1 MLFFAGKS
9 VSLVRAEREIME
21 TLFQDLRYGMRTAL
35 KSPAFTAVAVITLAL
50 GIGAN
55 TAVFSIVNGV
65 LLNPLPFPQADQLVA
80 LGENKANFENGSIS
94 YPNFRDW
101 QKDNRSIS
109 SMAVSRVFSFN
120 LIGAGEPE
128 QVDGDLVS
136 SDFFSILGVKPVA
149 GRLFVAGEDEVGAAP
164 VALIGEDLWRRK
176 FSSSPD
182 IVGRSITLGPK
193 GYTVV
198 GVIPARFHLSLPSFR
213 DGEIFVPAG
222 QWNNPLLLNRG
233 AGLGFH
239 GIARLKPGV
248 TVEQARADMDV
259 VSQNLAAAFPD
270 TDKGIGANLKPL
282 KQQMVGYVRPL
293 LLVLLAAVG
302 FVLLIA
308 CLNVANL
315 MLARS
320 TVRAREFAIRAALG
334 ATQARVV
341 RQLLAESVLL
351 GLTGGATGLLFASLG
366 TRAALATLPSTLP
379 RADQIGLDTHVLI
392 FTAGTAILAGILFGL
407 TPALKMSRGATS
419 ETLKEGG
426 RSSTGTRHRAQRVF
440 VVAEMAMALV
450 LLAGAGLM
458 VRSLVRLWQVD
469 PGFDPRHV
477 MSFGLT
483 PPPSVLTASADGI
496 RAHFRELNRRLGAIP
511 GVEAVAQTS
520 GAMPLDSDDE
530 QLFWLEG
537 QAKPAHDNDMNWAIA
552 YIVDPDYLKIMKTPL
567 LAGSFFS
574 AQNDEHSPKVVVVDD
589 VFTRKFFPG
598 QDAVG
603 KRIHLKSGDQL
614 AEIIG
619 VVAHVKQWGLDS
631 DDTQQLRAELYI
643 PEVQMPDDYIKS
655 VSSTVLVVRVAGDP
669 AASFAS
675 VRHMAQEMSDQQVIY
690 GEQTMEQVVSRS
702 IASHRFLMILLA
714 AFAALAVILA
724 SVGIYGVVSYVVGQR
739 THEIGVRMALGAR
752 RTDVHRMILG
762 EGARLILTGI
772 VIGVFGAIALI
783 RVMSS
788 QLFMVSASDP
798 LTFVVVSLLLMFV
811 ALMSCYVP
819 ARRAANVDPI
829 VALRYE

>member
-1 MLFFAGKS
+1 
-9 VSLVRAEREIME
+9 ME
-21 TLFQDLRYGMRTAL
+21 TLFQDLRYGVRMAL

-65 LLNPLPFPQADQLVA
+65 LLNPLPFPRADLLVA

-101 QKDNRSIS
+101 QKDNRSFS
-109 SMAVSRVFSFN
+109 SMAVSRIFSFN

-136 SDFFSILGVKPVA
+136 SDFFSMLGVKPVK
-149 GRLFVAGEDEVGAAP
+149 GRLFMAGEDEVGASP
-164 VALIGEDLWRRK
+164 VAMIGEGLWRRK
-176 FSSSPD
+176 FSSSPE
-182 IVGRSITLGPK
+182 ILGKSITLGPK

-198 GVIPARFHLSLPSFR
+198 GIIPASFHLSLPSFR

-248 TVEQARADMDV
+248 TVQQARADMNA
-259 VSQNLAAAFPD
+259 VSRNLAAAFPD
-270 TDKGIGANLKPL
+270 TDKGISANLNPL
-282 KQQMVGYVRPL
+282 KQQIVGYVRPL

-320 TVRAREFAIRAALG
+320 TVRTREFAIRAALG

-351 GLTGGATGLLFASLG
+351 GLIGGAIGLLLASWG

-379 RADQIGLDTHVLI
+379 RAEQIGLDTHVLI

-407 TPALKMSRGATS
+407 TPALKMSRTAEN

-426 RSSTGTRHRAQRVF
+426 RSSSGTRHRAQGVF
-440 VVAEMAMALV
+440 IVTEMAMALV

-469 PGFDPRHV
+469 PGFDPHHV

-511 GVEAVAQTS
+511 GVAAVAQTS
-520 GAMPLDSDDE
+520 GAAPLDYDDE
-530 QLFWLEG
+530 QLFWLDG
-537 QAKPAHDNDMNWAIA
+537 QEKPAHDNDMNWAIA

-567 LAGSFFS
+567 LAGRFFS
-574 AQNDEHSPKVVVVDD
+574 AQNDEHSPRVVVVDE
-589 VFTRKFFPG
+589 VFAKKFFPG

-603 KRIHLKSGDQL
+603 KRIHLKTGDQL

-619 VVAHVKQWGLDS
+619 VVAHVKQWGLDK

-643 PEVQMPDDYIKS
+643 PLMQMPDEYIES
-655 VSSTVLVVRVAGDP
+655 TSSTAYVVRVAGEA
-669 AASFAS
+669 AASFTS
-675 VRHMAQEMSDQQVIY
+675 VRHVAQEMSDQQVIY
-690 GEQTMEQVVSRS
+690 GEETMEQVVSRS

-714 AFAALAVILA
+714 AFATLAVILA

-739 THEIGVRMALGAR
+739 THEIGVRMALGAQ
-752 RTDVHRMILG
+752 RTDVLRLILG
-762 EGARLILTGI
+762 GGARLVLTGI
-772 VIGVFGAIALI
+772 AIGILGAIALT
-783 RVMSS
+783 RVMAT

-798 LTFVVVSLLLMFV
+798 PTFVAVSLLLVFV
-811 ALMSCYVP
+811 ALMACYLP
-819 ARRAANVDPI
+819 ARRAANVDPT

>member
-1 MLFFAGKS
+1 
-9 VSLVRAEREIME
+9 ME
-21 TLFQDLRYGMRTAL
+21 TLFQDLRYGVRMAL
-35 KSPAFTAVAVITLAL
+35 KSPGFTAVAVITLAL
-50 GIGAN
+50 GIGVN
-55 TAVFSIVNGV
+55 TAVFSVVNGV

-80 LGENKANFENGSIS
+80 LGENKVNFENGSIS
-94 YPNFRDW
+94 YPNFYDW
-101 QKDNRSIS
+101 QKDNRSFS
-109 SMAVSRVFSFN
+109 SMAVSRIFSFN
-120 LIGAGEPE
+120 LIGAGEAE

-136 SDFFSILGVKPVA
+136 SDFFSILGVKPMK
-149 GRLFVAGEDEVGAAP
+149 GRLFMAGEDKVGAAP
-164 VALIGEDLWRRK
+164 VVLIGEDLWRRK

-182 IVGRSITLGPK
+182 IVGKNIALGPK

-198 GVIPARFHLSLPSFR
+198 GIIPASFHLRLPSFR

-222 QWNNPLLLNRG
+222 QWNNPILMNRG

-248 TVEQARADMDV
+248 TVQQARADMDA
-259 VSQNLAAAFPD
+259 VSRNLADAFPD
-270 TDKGIGANLKPL
+270 TDKGISANLTPL
-282 KQQMVGYVRPL
+282 KQQMVGDVRPL

-334 ATQARVV
+334 ASQARVV

-351 GLTGGATGLLFASLG
+351 GVTGGAIGLLLANWG

-379 RADQIGLDTHVLI
+379 RAEQIGLDAHVLI
-392 FTAGTAILAGILFGL
+392 FTAATAVMAGILFGL
-407 TPALKMSRGATS
+407 TPALKMSRRANN

-426 RSSTGTRHRAQRVF
+426 RSGSGTRHRAQGVF
-440 VVAEMAMALV
+440 VVTEMAMALV

-469 PGFDPRHV
+469 PGFDPHHV

-483 PPPSVLTASADGI
+483 PPPSVLTASADGV
-496 RAHFRELNRRLGAIP
+496 RAHFRELNRRIAAIP

-520 GAMPLDSDDE
+520 GAAPLDYDDE
-530 QLFWLEG
+530 QLFWIEG
-537 QAKPAHDNDMNWAIA
+537 QAKPANDNEMNWTID
-552 YIVDPDYLKIMKTPL
+552 YIVDADYLKIMKTPL
-567 LAGSFFS
+567 LQGRFFS
-574 AQNDEHSPKVVVVDD
+574 AQDDERSPMVVVVDE
-589 VFTRKFFPG
+589 VFAKKFFPG

-603 KRIHLKSGDQL
+603 KRIHLKTGDQL
-614 AEIIG
+614 AEIVG

-631 DDTQQLRAELYI
+631 DNTQQLRAELYI

-655 VSSTVLVVRVAGDP
+655 VTSTAYMVRVAGNP

-675 VRHMAQEMSDQQVIY
+675 IRHVAQEMSDQQVIY
-690 GEQTMEQVVSRS
+690 GEETLEQVVSRS

-739 THEIGVRMALGAR
+739 THEIGVRMALGAQ
-752 RTDVHRMILG
+752 RTDVLRLILG
-762 EGARLILTGI
+762 GGARLVVTGI
-772 VIGVFGAIALI
+772 AIGVLGAIALT
-783 RVMSS
+783 RVMAA

-798 LTFVVVSLLLMFV
+798 LTFVAVSLLLVFI
-811 ALMSCYVP
+811 ALMACYVP
-819 ARRAANVDPI
+819 ARRAANVEPT

>member
-1 MLFFAGKS
+1 M
-9 VSLVRAEREIME
+9 ME
-21 TLFQDLRYGMRTAL
+21 TLFQDLRYGVRTAL
-35 KSPAFTAVAVITLAL
+35 KSPAFTAVAVVTLAL

-80 LGENKANFENGSIS
+80 LGENKVNFENGSIS

-101 QKDNRSIS
+101 QKDNRSFS
-109 SMAVSRVFSFN
+109 SMAVSRIFSFS
-120 LIGAGEPE
+120 LIGAGDPE

-136 SDFFSILGVKPVA
+136 SDFFSILGVKPVM
-149 GRLFVAGEDEVGAAP
+149 GRLFMTDEDEVGAAP

-182 IVGRSITLGPK
+182 ILGKSIRLGPK

-198 GVIPARFHLSLPSFR
+198 GIIPASFHLRLPSFR
-213 DGEIFVPAG
+213 DGQIFVPAG
-222 QWNNPLLLNRG
+222 QWTNPLLLNRG

-239 GIARLKPGV
+239 GIARLRPGV
-248 TVEQARADMDV
+248 TIEQARADMDAL
-259 VSQNLAAAFPD
+259 SRNLAAAFPD
-270 TDKGIGANLKPL
+270 TDKGISANLKAV

-320 TVRAREFAIRAALG
+320 TFRAREFAIRVAMG
-334 ATQARVV
+334 ATQSRVV

-351 GLTGGATGLLFASLG
+351 GLIGGAIGLFLANWS
-366 TRAALATLPSTLP
+366 TRAALATLPSSLP
-379 RADQIGLDTHVLI
+379 RAEQIGLDVHVLV
-392 FTAGTAILAGILFGL
+392 FTAGIATLAGILFGL
-407 TPALKMSRGATS
+407 APALKMSRGTNN

-426 RSSTGTRHRAQRVF
+426 RGNTGRRHRAQGVF

-450 LLAGAGLM
+450 LLTGAGLM
-458 VRSLVRLWQVD
+458 VRSLVGLWRVD
-469 PGFDPRHV
+469 PGFDPHHV

-483 PPPSVLTASADGI
+483 PPPSVLTENADGI
-496 RAHFRELNRRLGAIP
+496 RAYFRELNRRLSAVP

-520 GAMPLDSDDE
+520 GAAPLDYDDE

-537 QAKPAHDNDMNWAIA
+537 QAKPANDNDMNWAID
-552 YIVDPDYLKIMKTPL
+552 YIVDSDYLKIMKTPL
-567 LAGSFFS
+567 LAGRFFT
-574 AQNDEHSPKVVVVDD
+574 AQNDEHSPRVVAVDQ
-589 VFTRKFFPG
+589 VFARKFFPG
-598 QDAVG
+598 QDAIG
-603 KRIHLKSGDQL
+603 KRIHLKTGDQL

-619 VVAHVKQWGLDS
+619 LVAHVKQWGLDT
-631 DDTQQLRAELYI
+631 DDTEQLRAQLYM

-655 VSSTVLVVRVAGDP
+655 VSSTAFVVRVAGDP

-675 VRHMAQEMSDQQVIY
+675 VRHVAQEMSDQQVIY
-690 GEQTMEQVVSRS
+690 GEQTMEQVVTRS

-714 AFAALAVILA
+714 VFAALAVVLA
-724 SVGIYGVVSYVVGQR
+724 SVGIYGVVSYLVGQR
-739 THEIGVRMALGAR
+739 THEIGVRMALGAQ
-752 RTDVHRMILG
+752 RTDVFRLILSG
-762 EGARLILTGI
+762 GARLVLTGI
-772 VIGVFGAIALI
+772 VIGILGAIALT
-783 RVMSS
+783 RVMAS

-798 LTFVVVSLLLMFV
+798 LTFVAVSLLLMFV
-811 ALMSCYVP
+811 ALMACYIP
-819 ARRAANVDPI
+819 ARRAASVDPT

>member
-1 MLFFAGKS
+1 
-9 VSLVRAEREIME
+9 ME
-21 TLFQDLRYGMRTAL
+21 TLFQDLRYGVRMAL
-35 KSPAFTAVAVITLAL
+35 KSPGFTAVALITIAL

-65 LLNPLPFPQADQLVA
+65 LLNPLPFPQADQLIA

-94 YPNFRDW
+94 FANFRDW
-101 QKDNRSIS
+101 RKDNRSFS
-109 SMAVSRVFSFN
+109 SMALSRVFSFN

-136 SDFFSILGVKPVA
+136 SDFFSILGVKPVK
-149 GRLFVAGEDEVGAAP
+149 GRLFMAGEDEVGAAP

-182 IVGRSITLGPK
+182 IVGKSITLGPK
-193 GYTVV
+193 GYIVV
-198 GVIPARFHLSLPSFR
+198 GIIPASFHLSLPSFR
-213 DGEIFVPAG
+213 DGEIFVPVG
-222 QWNNPLLLNRG
+222 QWNNPILLNRG

-248 TVEQARADMDV
+248 TVEQARADMEV

-270 TDKGIGANLKPL
+270 TDKGISANLKPL

-351 GLTGGATGLLFASLG
+351 GLIGGAIGLLLASLG

-379 RADQIGLDTHVLI
+379 RAEQIGLDTHVLI

-407 TPALKMSRGATS
+407 TPALKMSRTAENES
-419 ETLKEGG
+419 LKEGG
-426 RSSTGTRHRAQRVF
+426 RSSSGTRHRAQGVF

-450 LLAGAGLM
+450 LLVGAGLM

-469 PGFDPRHV
+469 PGFDPHHV

-483 PPPSVLTASADGI
+483 PPPTVLTANAEGI
-496 RAHFRELNRRLGAIP
+496 RAHFRELSRRLGAIP
-511 GVEAVAQTS
+511 GVEGVAQTS

-530 QLFWLEG
+530 QLFWLDG
-537 QAKPAHDNDMNWAIA
+537 QAKPANDNDMNWAIA

-567 LAGSFFS
+567 LAGSFFN
-574 AQNDEHSPKVVVVDD
+574 AQNDEHSPRVVVVDE
-589 VFTRKFFPG
+589 VFAKKFFPG

-643 PEVQMPDDYIKS
+643 PEVQMPDDYTKS
-655 VSSTVLVVRVAGDP
+655 VSSTVFVVRVAGDP
-669 AASFAS
+669 AASFSS
-675 VRHMAQEMSDQQVIY
+675 VRHVAQEMSDQQVIY

-714 AFAALAVILA
+714 SFAVLAVILA

-739 THEIGVRMALGAR
+739 THEIGVRMALGAQ
-752 RTDVHRMILG
+752 RTDVLRLILG
-762 EGARLILTGI
+762 GGARLVLTGI
-772 VIGVFGAIALI
+772 VIGVFGAIALT
-783 RVMSS
+783 RVMAA

-798 LTFVVVSLLLMFV
+798 LTFVAVSLLLVFV
-811 ALMSCYVP
+811 ALMACYVP
-819 ARRAANVDPI
+819 ARRAANVDPT

>member
-1 MLFFAGKS
+1 
-9 VSLVRAEREIME
+9 ME
-21 TLFQDLRYGMRTAL
+21 TVFHDLRYGVRMAL
-35 KSPAFTAVAVITLAL
+35 KSPAFATVAVITLAL

-101 QKDNRSIS
+101 QKGSRSFS
-109 SMAVSRVFSFN
+109 AMAVSRVFSFN
-120 LIGAGEPE
+120 LIGAGETE

-136 SDFFSILGVKPVA
+136 SDFFSILGVKPVM
-149 GRLFVAGEDEVGAAP
+149 GRLFMAGEDEVGAAP

-176 FSSSPD
+176 FSSSPE
-182 IVGRSITLGPK
+182 ILGKSITLGPK

-198 GVIPARFHLSLPSFR
+198 GIIPARFHLSLPSFR
-213 DGEIFVPAG
+213 NGEIFVPAG

-239 GIARLKPGV
+239 GIARLQPGV
-248 TVEQARADMDV
+248 TVEQARADMEA
-259 VSQNLAAAFPD
+259 VSGDLAAAFPD
-270 TDKGIGANLKPL
+270 TDKGIRANLIPL
-282 KQQMVGYVRPL
+282 KQQIVGHVRPL

-341 RQLLAESVLL
+341 HQLLAESVLL
-351 GLTGGATGLLFASLG
+351 GLTGGAIGLLLASWG
-366 TRAALATLPSTLP
+366 TRAALAALPSTLP
-379 RADQIGLDTHVLI
+379 RAEQIGLDTHVLI
-392 FTAGTAILAGILFGL
+392 FTAGAAILAGILFGL
-407 TPALKMSRGATS
+407 APALKMSRGATNQ
-419 ETLKEGG
+419 TLKEGG
-426 RSSTGTRHRAQRVF
+426 RGGTGTRHRAQGVF
-440 VVAEMAMALV
+440 VIAEMAMALV

-469 PGFDPRHV
+469 PGFDPHHV

-483 PPPSVLTASADGI
+483 PPPLVLTASADGI
-496 RAHFRELNRRLGAIP
+496 RAYFRELNRRLDAVP

-520 GAMPLDSDDE
+520 GAAPLDYDEE

-552 YIVDPDYLKIMKTPL
+552 YIVDSDYLKIMKTPL
-567 LAGSFFS
+567 LEGRFFS
-574 AQNDEHSPKVVVVDD
+574 TQNDEHSPRVVVVDE
-589 VFTRKFFPG
+589 VFAKKFFPG
-598 QDAVG
+598 QDAIG
-603 KRIHLKSGDQL
+603 KRIHLKTGDQL

-619 VVAHVKQWGLDS
+619 VVSHVKQWGLDS

-643 PEVQMPDDYIKS
+643 PLVQMPDAYIKS
-655 VSSTVLVVRVAGDP
+655 TASTAFVVRVAGDS

-675 VRHMAQEMSDQQVIY
+675 VRRAAQEMSNQLVIY
-690 GEQTMEQVVSRS
+690 GEETMEQVVSRS
-702 IASHRFLMILLA
+702 IARHRFLMILLA

-724 SVGIYGVVSYVVGQR
+724 SVGISGVVSYVVGQR
-739 THEIGVRMALGAR
+739 THEIGVRMALGAQR
-752 RTDVHRMILG
+752 NDVLRLILG
-762 EGARLILTGI
+762 GGARLVLTGI
-772 VIGVFGAIALI
+772 AIGVLGAIALT
-783 RVMSS
+783 RVLAT

-798 LTFVVVSLLLMFV
+798 LTFAAVSLLLVFV
-811 ALMSCYVP
+811 ALMACYIP
-819 ARRAANVDPI
+819 ARRAANVDPT

>member
-1 MLFFAGKS
+1 
-9 VSLVRAEREIME
+9 ME
-21 TLFQDLRYGMRTAL
+21 TLFHDLRYGVRMAL
-35 KSPAFTAVAVITLAL
+35 KSPAFTAVAAITLAL

-101 QKDNRSIS
+101 QKDNRSFS
-109 SMAVSRVFSFN
+109 SIAVSRVFSFN

-136 SDFFSILGVKPVA
+136 SDFFSILGVKPIA
-149 GRLFVAGEDEVGAAP
+149 GRLFMAGEDEVGAAP
-164 VALIGEDLWRRK
+164 VALIGEGLWRRK

-182 IVGRSITLGPK
+182 ILGKGIALGPK

-198 GVIPARFHLSLPSFR
+198 GIIPASFHLSLPSFR

-239 GIARLKPGV
+239 GIARLKPRV
-248 TVEQARADMDV
+248 TVQQAQADMDA
-259 VSQNLAAAFPD
+259 VSRNLAAAFPD
-270 TDKGIGANLKPL
+270 TDKGISANLKPL

-351 GLTGGATGLLFASLG
+351 GLIGGAIGLLFAKLG
-366 TRAALATLPSTLP
+366 MRAALATLPSTLP
-379 RADQIGLDTHVLI
+379 RAEQIGLDTHVLV

-407 TPALKMSRGATS
+407 TPALKMSRTAEN

-426 RSSTGTRHRAQRVF
+426 RSSSGTRHRAQGVF

-450 LLAGAGLM
+450 LLVGAGLM

-469 PGFDPRHV
+469 PGFDPHQV

-483 PPPSVLTASADGI
+483 PPPSVLTANADGI

-520 GAMPLDSDDE
+520 GAAPLDYDDE
-530 QLFWLEG
+530 QLFWLDGE
-537 QAKPAHDNDMNWAIA
+537 ARPAHDNDMNWAIA

-567 LAGSFFS
+567 MAGRFFT
-574 AQNDEHSPKVVVVDD
+574 AQNDEHSPTVVVVDE
-589 VFTRKFFPG
+589 VFAKKFFPG

-603 KRIHLKSGDQL
+603 KRIRLKTGDHL

-619 VVAHVKQWGLDS
+619 IVRHVKQWGLDS

-643 PEVQMPDDYIKS
+643 PLEQMPDDYIKATA
-655 VSSTVLVVRVAGDP
+655 STVFVVRVAGDP

-675 VRHMAQEMSDQQVIY
+675 VRHVAQEMSDQQVIY
-690 GEQTMEQVVSRS
+690 GEETMEQVVSRS

-714 AFAALAVILA
+714 AFAALAVTLA

-739 THEIGVRMALGAR
+739 THEIGVRMALGAQR
-752 RTDVHRMILG
+752 IDVLRLILG
-762 EGARLILTGI
+762 GGARLVLTGI
-772 VIGVFGAIALI
+772 GIGVLGAIALT
-783 RVMSS
+783 RVMAT

-798 LTFVVVSLLLMFV
+798 LTFVAVSLLLVFV
-811 ALMSCYVP
+811 ALMACYVP
-819 ARRAANVDPI
+819 ARRAANVDPT

>member
-1 MLFFAGKS
+1 M
-9 VSLVRAEREIME
+9 ME
-21 TLFQDLRYGMRTAL
+21 TLLQDFRYGIRMAL
-35 KSPAFTAVAVITLAL
+35 KSRAFTAVALITLAL

-94 YPNFRDW
+94 YPNFHDW
-101 QKDNRSIS
+101 QKDNRSFS
-109 SMAVSRVFSFN
+109 SMAVSRVFSFS

-136 SDFFSILGVKPVA
+136 SDFFSILGVKPVM
-149 GRLFVAGEDEVGAAP
+149 GRLLMPGEDEVGAAP
-164 VALIGEDLWRRK
+164 VVLIGEDLWRRK

-182 IVGRSITLGPK
+182 IVGKSIRLGPK

-198 GVIPARFHLSLPSFR
+198 GIIPATFHLSLPSFR
-213 DGEIFVPAG
+213 DGQLFVPAG
-222 QWNNPLLLNRG
+222 QWNNPLLMNRG

-248 TVEQARADMDV
+248 TVEQARADMDAL
-259 VSQNLAAAFPD
+259 SRNLAAAFPD
-270 TDKGIGANLKPL
+270 TDNGITANLRPL

-334 ATQARVV
+334 ATKARVV

-351 GLTGGATGLLFASLG
+351 GLIGGAIGLLLASWG
-366 TRAALATLPSTLP
+366 TRAALSTLPSTLP
-379 RADQIGLDTHVLI
+379 RSDQIAIDTRVLI
-392 FTAGTAILAGILFGL
+392 FTAGSAILAGILFGL
-407 TPALKMSRGATS
+407 TPALKMSRGATN

-426 RSSTGTRHRAQRVF
+426 RSNTGRRHRAQGVF

-469 PGFDPRHV
+469 PGFDPHHV

-483 PPPSVLTASADGI
+483 PPPSVLTANADGI
-496 RAHFRELNRRLGAIP
+496 RAHFRELNRRLSAIP

-520 GAMPLDSDDE
+520 GAAPLDYDDE

-537 QAKPAHDNDMNWAIA
+537 QAKPANDNDMNWAID
-552 YIVDPDYLKIMKTPL
+552 YIVDSDYLKIMKTPL
-567 LAGSFFS
+567 LAGRFFS
-574 AQNDEHSPKVVVVDD
+574 AENDERSPRVVVVDE
-589 VFTRKFFPG
+589 VFAKKFFPG

-619 VVAHVKQWGLDS
+619 VVAHVKQWGLDT
-631 DDTQQLRAELYI
+631 DDTEQLRAQLYI
-643 PEVQMPDDYIKS
+643 PGVQMPDDYTGS
-655 VSSTVLVVRVAGDP
+655 VSSTAFVIRVAGDP

-675 VRHMAQEMSDQQVIY
+675 VRHVAQEMSDQQVIY
-690 GEQTMEQVVSRS
+690 GEETMEHVVSRS
-702 IASHRFLMILLA
+702 IASQRFLMILLA

-724 SVGIYGVVSYVVGQR
+724 SVGIYGVVSYLVGQR
-739 THEIGVRMALGAR
+739 THEIGVRMALGAQR
-752 RTDVHRMILG
+752 ADVLRLILG
-762 EGARLILTGI
+762 GGARLVLTGI
-772 VIGVFGAIALI
+772 VIGVLGAIALT
-783 RVMSS
+783 RVMAS
-788 QLFMVSASDP
+788 QLFKVSASDP
-798 LTFVVVSLLLMFV
+798 LTFVAVSLLLMFV
-811 ALMSCYVP
+811 ALMACYVP
-819 ARRAANVDPI
+819 ARRAANVEPT

>member
-1 MLFFAGKS
+1 
-9 VSLVRAEREIME
+9 ME
-21 TLFQDLRYGMRTAL
+21 TLLQDLRYGLRVAL
-35 KSPAFTAVAVITLAL
+35 KSPGFTAVALLTVAL
-50 GIGAN
+50 GVGAN

-65 LLNPLPFPQADQLVA
+65 LLNPLPFSHPDQLVA
-80 LGENKANFENGSIS
+80 LGENKINFENGSIS

-101 QKDNRSIS
+101 RKDNRSFS

-128 QVDGDLVS
+128 QIDGELVS
-136 SDFFSILGVKPVA
+136 SDFFSTLGVKPVR
-149 GRLFVAGEDEVGAAP
+149 GRLFLEGEDEVGATP
-164 VALIGEDLWRRK
+164 VVLIGEDLWRRK

-182 IVGRSITLGPK
+182 IVGKSITLGPK

-198 GVIPARFHLSLPSFR
+198 GIIPASFHLRLPSFR
-213 DGEIFVPAG
+213 DSEIFVPAG
-222 QWNNPLLLNRG
+222 QWNNPLLMNRG

-248 TVEQARADMDV
+248 TVQQARADMDALTR
-259 VSQNLAAAFPD
+259 NLAAAFPD
-270 TDKGIGANLKPL
+270 ADKGISANLVPL
-282 KQQMVGYVRPL
+282 KQQMVGDVRPL

-341 RQLLAESVLL
+341 RQLLLESVLL
-351 GLTGGATGLLFASLG
+351 AVIGGAIGLIFATWG
-366 TRAALATLPSTLP
+366 TRAALAALPSTLP
-379 RADQIGLDTHVLI
+379 RAEQIGLDTRVLI
-392 FTAGTAILAGILFGL
+392 FTAVIALMAGILFGL
-407 TPALKMSRGATS
+407 TPALKMSRTATN
-419 ETLKEGG
+419 EALKEGG
-426 RSSTGTRHRAQRVF
+426 RNGSGTRHRAQGIF
-440 VVAEMAMALV
+440 VVTEMAMALV

-458 VRSLVRLWQVD
+458 VRSLIRLWQVD
-469 PGFDPRHV
+469 PGFDPHHV

-496 RAHFRELNRRLGAIP
+496 RAHFRELNRRMAAIP

-520 GAMPLDSDDE
+520 GAAPLDYDDE

-537 QAKPAHDNDMNWAIA
+537 QAKPANDNDMNWAID
-552 YIVDPDYLKIMKTPL
+552 YIVDADYLKIMKTPL
-567 LAGSFFS
+567 LAGRFFN
-574 AQNDEHSPKVVVVDD
+574 AQDDEHSPKVVVIDD
-589 VFTRKFFPG
+589 VFAKKFLPG
-598 QDAVG
+598 QGPVG
-603 KRIHLKSGDQL
+603 KRIHLKNGNAV
-614 AEIIG
+614 AEIVG
-619 VVAHVKQWGLDS
+619 VVSHVKQWGLDS
-631 DDTQQLRAELYI
+631 DDAQQLRAELYI
-643 PEVQMPDDYIKS
+643 PEVQMPDDYIKATA
-655 VSSTVLVVRVAGDP
+655 STAFVVRVAGDP
-669 AASFAS
+669 VASLAS
-675 VRHMAQEMSDQQVIY
+675 VRHVVHEMSDQQVIY

-714 AFAALAVILA
+714 AFAFMAVILA

-739 THEIGVRMALGAR
+739 THEIGVRMALGAQ
-752 RTDVHRMILG
+752 RTDVLRLILRS
-762 EGARLILTGI
+762 GARLVVTGI
-772 VIGVFGAIALI
+772 IIGVVGAIALT
-783 RVMSS
+783 RLMAS

-798 LTFVVVSLLLMFV
+798 LTFVAVSLLLVFV
-811 ALMSCYVP
+811 AWMACYVP
-819 ARRAANVDPI
+819 AQRAAKVDPT

>member
-1 MLFFAGKS
+1 M
-9 VSLVRAEREIME
+9 ME
-21 TLFQDLRYGMRTAL
+21 TLFQDLRYGLRMAL

-94 YPNFRDW
+94 YPNFYDW
-101 QKDNRSIS
+101 QKDNRAFS

-128 QVDGDLVS
+128 QIDGDLVS
-136 SDFFSILGVKPVA
+136 SDFFSILGVKPVR
-149 GRLFVAGEDEVGAAP
+149 GRLFLAGEDEVGAAP

-176 FSSSPD
+176 FNSSPD
-182 IVGRSITLGPK
+182 IVGKSITLGPK

-198 GVIPARFHLSLPSFR
+198 GIIPASFHLRLPSFR

-248 TVEQARADMDV
+248 TVQQARADMDAL
-259 VSQNLAAAFPD
+259 SRNLAAAFPD
-270 TDKGIGANLKPL
+270 TDKGISANLIPM
-282 KQQMVGYVRPL
+282 KQQMVGDVRPL

-320 TVRAREFAIRAALG
+320 TVRAREFAIRAAMG

-351 GLTGGATGLLFASLG
+351 GVIGGAIGLLLASWG

-379 RADQIGLDTHVLI
+379 RAEQIGLDTHVLT
-392 FTAGTAILAGILFGL
+392 FAAATAILASILFGL
-407 TPALKMSRGATS
+407 TPALKMSRRTTN

-426 RSSTGTRHRAQRVF
+426 RSSTGTRHRAQGVF

-458 VRSLVRLWQVD
+458 VRSLVKLWQVD
-469 PGFDPRHV
+469 PGFDSHHV
-477 MSFGLT
+477 ISFGLT
-483 PPPSVLTASADGI
+483 PPPSVLAANADGI
-496 RAHFRELNRRLGAIP
+496 RAHFRELNRRLDAIP

-520 GAMPLDSDDE
+520 GAAPLDYDDE

-537 QAKPAHDNDMNWAIA
+537 RAKPANDNDMNWAIS

-567 LAGSFFS
+567 LEGRFFS
-574 AQNDEHSPKVVVVDD
+574 AQDDEHFPTVVVVDE
-589 VFTRKFFPG
+589 VFAKKFFPG

-603 KRIHLKSGDQL
+603 KRIHLKTGDQL

-619 VVAHVKQWGLDS
+619 LVGHVKQWGLDS

-643 PEVQMPDDYIKS
+643 PEVQMPDDYIKA
-655 VSSTVLVVRVAGDP
+655 VSSTAFVVRVAGDP

-675 VRHMAQEMSDQQVIY
+675 VRHVAQEMSDQQVIY
-690 GEQTMEQVVSRS
+690 GEETMEQVVSRS

-739 THEIGVRMALGAR
+739 RHEIGVRMALGAQ
-752 RTDVHRMILG
+752 RTDVLRMILG
-762 EGARLILTGI
+762 GGARLILSGI
-772 VIGVFGAIALI
+772 VIGVVGAIALT
-783 RVMSS
+783 RVMAS

-798 LTFVVVSLLLMFV
+798 LTFVAVSLLLMLV
-811 ALMSCYVP
+811 ALMACYVP
-819 ARRAANVDPI
+819 ARRAADVDPT

>member
-1 MLFFAGKS
+1 M
-9 VSLVRAEREIME
+9 ME
-21 TLFQDLRYGMRTAL
+21 TLLQDFRYGIRMAL
-35 KSPAFTAVAVITLAL
+35 KSPAFTAVALITLAL

-101 QKDNRSIS
+101 HKDNHSFS
-109 SMAVSRVFSFN
+109 SMAVSRVFSFS

-136 SDFFSILGVKPVA
+136 SDFFSILGVKPIM
-149 GRLFVAGEDEVGAAP
+149 GRLLMAGEDEVGAAP
-164 VALIGEDLWRRK
+164 VVLIGEDLWRRK

-182 IVGRSITLGPK
+182 ILGKSIRLGPK

-198 GVIPARFHLSLPSFR
+198 GIIPATFHLSLPSFR
-213 DGEIFVPAG
+213 DGQLFVPAG
-222 QWNNPLLLNRG
+222 QWSNPLLMNRG

-248 TVEQARADMDV
+248 TIEQARADMDAL
-259 VSQNLAAAFPD
+259 SRNLAAAFPV
-270 TDKGIGANLKPL
+270 TDNGITANLRPL

-334 ATQARVV
+334 ATKTRVV

-351 GLTGGATGLLFASLG
+351 GLIGGAIGLLLASWG

-379 RADQIGLDTHVLI
+379 RADQIAIDTRVLI
-392 FTAGTAILAGILFGL
+392 FTAGSAILAGILFGL
-407 TPALKMSRGATS
+407 TPALKMSRGATN

-426 RSSTGTRHRAQRVF
+426 RSTTGRRHRAQGVF

-469 PGFDPRHV
+469 PGFDPHHV

-483 PPPSVLTASADGI
+483 PPPSVLTANADGI
-496 RAHFRELNRRLGAIP
+496 RAHFRELNRRLSAIP

-520 GAMPLDSDDE
+520 GAAPLDYDDE

-537 QAKPAHDNDMNWAIA
+537 QAKPANDNDMNWAID
-552 YIVDPDYLKIMKTPL
+552 YIVDADYLKIMKTPL
-567 LAGSFFS
+567 LAGRFFS
-574 AQNDEHSPKVVVVDD
+574 AENDERSPRVVVVDE
-589 VFTRKFFPG
+589 VFAKKFFPG

-619 VVAHVKQWGLDS
+619 VVAHVKQWGLDT
-631 DDTQQLRAELYI
+631 DDTEQLRAQLYI
-643 PEVQMPDDYIKS
+643 PEVQMPDDYTRS
-655 VSSTVLVVRVAGDP
+655 VSSTAFVIRVTGNP

-675 VRHMAQEMSDQQVIY
+675 VRHVAQEMSDQQVIY
-690 GEQTMEQVVSRS
+690 GEETMEHVVARS
-702 IASHRFLMILLA
+702 IASQRFLMILLA

-724 SVGIYGVVSYVVGQR
+724 SVGIYGVVSYLVGQR
-739 THEIGVRMALGAR
+739 THEIGVRMALGAQR
-752 RTDVHRMILG
+752 ADVLRLILG
-762 EGARLILTGI
+762 GGARLVLAGI
-772 VIGVFGAIALI
+772 VIGVLGAIALT
-783 RVMSS
+783 RVMAS

-798 LTFVVVSLLLMFV
+798 LTFVAVSLLLMFV
-811 ALMSCYVP
+811 ALMACYVP
-819 ARRAANVDPI
+819 ARRAANVEPT

>member
-1 MLFFAGKS
+1 
-9 VSLVRAEREIME
+9 ME
-21 TLFQDLRYGMRTAL
+21 TLFQDLRYGVRMAL
-35 KSPAFTAVAVITLAL
+35 KSPGFTAVAVITLAL
-50 GIGAN
+50 GIGVN
-55 TAVFSIVNGV
+55 TAVFSVVNGV

-80 LGENKANFENGSIS
+80 LGENKVNFENGSIS
-94 YPNFRDW
+94 YPNFYDW
-101 QKDNRSIS
+101 QKDNRSFS
-109 SMAVSRVFSFN
+109 SMAVSRIFSFN
-120 LIGAGEPE
+120 LIGAGEAE

-136 SDFFSILGVKPVA
+136 SDFFSILGVKPMK
-149 GRLFVAGEDEVGAAP
+149 GRLFMAGEDKVGAAP
-164 VALIGEDLWRRK
+164 VVLIGEDLWRRK

-182 IVGRSITLGPK
+182 IVGKNIALGPK

-198 GVIPARFHLSLPSFR
+198 GIIPASFHLRLPSFR

-222 QWNNPLLLNRG
+222 QWNNPILMNRG

-248 TVEQARADMDV
+248 TVQQARADMDA
-259 VSQNLAAAFPD
+259 VSRNLADAFPD
-270 TDKGIGANLKPL
+270 TDKGISANLTPL
-282 KQQMVGYVRPL
+282 KQQMVGDVRPL

-334 ATQARVV
+334 ATQVRVV

-351 GLTGGATGLLFASLG
+351 GVTGGAIGLLLANWG

-379 RADQIGLDTHVLI
+379 RAEQIGLDAHVLI
-392 FTAGTAILAGILFGL
+392 FTAATAVMAGILFGL
-407 TPALKMSRGATS
+407 TPALKMSRRANN

-426 RSSTGTRHRAQRVF
+426 RSGSGTRHRAQGIF
-440 VVAEMAMALV
+440 VVTEMAMALV

-469 PGFDPRHV
+469 PGFDPHHV

-483 PPPSVLTASADGI
+483 PPPSVLTASVDGV
-496 RAHFRELNRRLGAIP
+496 RAHFRELNRRIAAIP

-520 GAMPLDSDDE
+520 GAAPLDYDDE
-530 QLFWLEG
+530 QLFWIEG
-537 QAKPAHDNDMNWAIA
+537 QAKPANDNEMNWTID
-552 YIVDPDYLKIMKTPL
+552 YIVDADYLKIMKTPL
-567 LAGSFFS
+567 LQGRFFS
-574 AQNDEHSPKVVVVDD
+574 AQDDERSPMVVVVDE
-589 VFTRKFFPG
+589 VFAKKFFPG

-603 KRIHLKSGDQL
+603 KRIHLKTGDQL
-614 AEIIG
+614 AEIVG

-631 DDTQQLRAELYI
+631 DNTQQLRAELYI

-655 VSSTVLVVRVAGDP
+655 VSSTAYMVRVAGNP

-675 VRHMAQEMSDQQVIY
+675 IRHVAQEMSDQQVIY
-690 GEQTMEQVVSRS
+690 GEETLEQVVSRS

-739 THEIGVRMALGAR
+739 THEIGVRMALGAQ
-752 RTDVHRMILG
+752 RTDVLRLILG
-762 EGARLILTGI
+762 GGARLVVTGI
-772 VIGVFGAIALI
+772 AIGVLGAIALT
-783 RVMSS
+783 RVMAA

-798 LTFVVVSLLLMFV
+798 LTFVAVSLLLVFI
-811 ALMSCYVP
+811 ALMACYVP
-819 ARRAANVDPI
+819 ARRAANVEPT

>member
-1 MLFFAGKS
+1 
-9 VSLVRAEREIME
+9 ME
-21 TLFQDLRYGMRTAL
+21 TLLQDFRYGMRMAL

-65 LLNPLPFPQADQLVA
+65 LLNPLPFPHADQLVA
-80 LGENKANFENGSIS
+80 LGENKPNFENGSIS

-101 QKDNRSIS
+101 QKDNHSFS

-128 QVDGDLVS
+128 QIDGDLVS

-149 GRLFVAGEDEVGAAP
+149 GRLFMAGEDEVGAAP
-164 VALIGEDLWRRK
+164 VVLIGEDLWRRK

-182 IVGRSITLGPK
+182 ILGKTIRLGPK

-198 GVIPARFHLSLPSFR
+198 GIVPSSFHLRLPSFR
-213 DGEIFVPAG
+213 DGEIFVAAG
-222 QWNNPLLLNRG
+222 QWNNPLLMNRG

-239 GIARLKPGV
+239 AIARLKPGV
-248 TVEQARADMDV
+248 TVQQARADMDAL
-259 VSQNLAAAFPD
+259 SRNLAAAFPD
-270 TDKGIGANLKPL
+270 TDKGISAHLIPV
-282 KQQMVGYVRPL
+282 KQQMVGDVRPL

-341 RQLLAESVLL
+341 GQLLSESVLL
-351 GLTGGATGLLFASLG
+351 GLVGGAIGLLLANWG

-379 RADQIGLDTHVLI
+379 RAEQIGLDTHVLV
-392 FTAGTAILAGILFGL
+392 FTAGIAILAGILFGL
-407 TPALKMSRGATS
+407 TPALKMSRGATN

-426 RSSTGTRHRAQRVF
+426 RSSTGTRHRAQGVF
-440 VVAEMAMALV
+440 VVTEMAMALI

-469 PGFDPRHV
+469 PGFDPHHV
-477 MSFGLT
+477 MSFGVT
-483 PPPSVLTASADGI
+483 PPPSVLSAKADAI
-496 RAHFRELNRRLGAIP
+496 RAHFRELNRRLRAIP

-520 GAMPLDSDDE
+520 GAAPLDYDDE

-537 QAKPAHDNDMNWAIA
+537 QAKPANDNDMNWAID
-552 YIVDPDYLKIMKTPL
+552 YVVDPDYLKIMKTPL
-567 LAGSFFS
+567 LAGRFFT
-574 AQNDEHSPKVVVVDD
+574 AQDDEHSPTVVVVDEL
-589 VFTRKFFPG
+589 FAKKFFPG

-603 KRIHLKSGDQL
+603 KRIHLKTGNQL

-631 DDTQQLRAELYI
+631 DEAQQLRAELYI

-655 VSSTVLVVRVAGDP
+655 TSSTAFVVRVAGDP

-675 VRHMAQEMSDQQVIY
+675 VRHAAQEMSDQQVIY
-690 GEQTMEQVVSRS
+690 GEETMEQVVSRS

-714 AFAALAVILA
+714 AFATLAVVLA
-724 SVGIYGVVSYVVGQR
+724 SVGIYGVVSYMVGQR
-739 THEIGVRMALGAR
+739 THEIGVRMALGAQKA
-752 RTDVHRMILG
+752 DVLRLILG
-762 EGARLILTGI
+762 RGARLVLTGI
-772 VIGVFGAIALI
+772 VVGVLGAIALT
-783 RVMSS
+783 RLMVT

-798 LTFVVVSLLLMFV
+798 LTFAAVSLLLVFV
-811 ALMSCYVP
+811 ALLACYIP
-819 ARRAANVDPI
+819 ARRAAKVEPT

>member
-1 MLFFAGKS
+1 
-9 VSLVRAEREIME
+9 ME
-21 TLFQDLRYGMRTAL
+21 TLFQDFRYGVRMAL

-65 LLNPLPFPQADQLVA
+65 LLNPLPFPESDQLVA
-80 LGENKANFENGSIS
+80 LGENKVNFENGSIS

-101 QKDNRSIS
+101 QKDNHSFSSVAIS
-109 SMAVSRVFSFN
+109 RIFSFN

-136 SDFFSILGVKPVA
+136 SGFFSILGVKPVI
-149 GRLFVAGEDEVGAAP
+149 GRLLLVGEDEVGAAP
-164 VALIGEDLWRRK
+164 VVLIGEGLWRRK

-182 IVGRSITLGPK
+182 ILGKSIMLGPK

-198 GVIPARFHLSLPSFR
+198 GIIPASFHLSLPSFR

-239 GIARLKPGV
+239 GIARMKPGV
-248 TVEQARADMDV
+248 TVEQARADMDA

-270 TDKGIGANLKPL
+270 TDKGISANLKPL

-334 ATQARVV
+334 ATPARVV

-351 GLTGGATGLLFASLG
+351 GMIGGAIGLLLASWG
-366 TRAALATLPSTLP
+366 TRAALAMLPSTLP
-379 RADQIGLDTHVLI
+379 RAEQVGIDTHVLF
-392 FTAGTAILAGILFGL
+392 FTTGTAILAGILFGL
-407 TPALKMSRGATS
+407 TPALKMSRTAEN

-426 RSSTGTRHRAQRVF
+426 RSGSGTRHRAQGVF
-440 VVAEMAMALV
+440 VVTEMAMALV
-450 LLAGAGLM
+450 LLVGAGLM

-469 PGFDPRHV
+469 PGFDPHHV
-477 MSFGLT
+477 MGFGLT

-496 RAHFRELNRRLGAIP
+496 RAHFRELNRRLAAIP

-520 GAMPLDSDDE
+520 GAAPLDYDDE

-537 QAKPAHDNDMNWAIA
+537 QARPANDNDMNWAIA
-552 YIVDPDYLKIMKTPL
+552 YIVDPDYLKIMKTPIL
-567 LAGSFFS
+567 SGRFFG
-574 AQNDEHSPKVVVVDD
+574 AENNERSPKVVVVDD
-589 VFTRKFFPG
+589 VFAKKFFPG
-598 QDAVG
+598 QEAVG
-603 KRIHLKSGDQL
+603 KRIHLKTGDQL

-619 VVAHVKQWGLDS
+619 VVSHVKQWGLDS

-643 PEVQMPDDYIKS
+643 PWVQMPDDYIKAMG
-655 VSSTVLVVRVAGDP
+655 STALVVRVAGDP
-669 AASFAS
+669 AASFSS
-675 VRHMAQEMSDQQVIY
+675 VRHVSQDMSDQQVIY

-714 AFAALAVILA
+714 AFAGLAVILA
-724 SVGIYGVVSYVVGQR
+724 SIGIYGVVSYVVGQR
-739 THEIGVRMALGAR
+739 THEIGLRMALGAQR
-752 RTDVHRMILG
+752 SDVLRLILG
-762 EGARLILTGI
+762 GGARLVLTGI
-772 VIGVFGAIALI
+772 LIGVLGAIALT
-783 RVMSS
+783 RVMAT

-798 LTFVVVSLLLMFV
+798 LTFVAVSLILVFV
-811 ALMSCYVP
+811 GMMACYLP
-819 ARRAANVDPI
+819 ARRAANVDPT

>member
-1 MLFFAGKS
+1 
-9 VSLVRAEREIME
+9 ME
-21 TLFQDLRYGMRTAL
+21 TLFQDLRYGVRMAL
-35 KSPAFTAVAVITLAL
+35 KSPAFTAMAVITLAL

-101 QKDNRSIS
+101 QRDNHAFS
-109 SMAVSRVFSFN
+109 SMAVSRVFSFS
-120 LIGAGEPE
+120 LIGAGDPE

-136 SDFFSILGVKPVA
+136 SDFFSILGVKPVM
-149 GRLFVAGEDEVGAAP
+149 GRLFMAGEDEVGAAP
-164 VALIGEDLWRRK
+164 VVLIGEDLWRRK
-176 FSSSPD
+176 FSSTPD
-182 IVGRSITLGPK
+182 ILGKGIRLGPK
-193 GYTVV
+193 GYIVV
-198 GVIPARFHLSLPSFR
+198 GIIPASFHLRLPSFR
-213 DGEIFVPAG
+213 DGQIFVPAG

-239 GIARLKPGV
+239 GIARLRPGI
-248 TVEQARADMDV
+248 TVQQARADMDAL
-259 VSQNLAAAFPD
+259 SRNLEAAFPD
-270 TDKGIGANLKPL
+270 TDKGISANLKPL

-320 TVRAREFAIRAALG
+320 AFRAREFAIRAAMG
-334 ATQARVV
+334 ATQSRVV

-351 GLTGGATGLLFASLG
+351 GLIGGAIGLFLANWG
-366 TRAALATLPSTLP
+366 TRAALATLPSSLP
-379 RADQIGLDTHVLI
+379 RAEKIGLDTHVLV
-392 FTAGTAILAGILFGL
+392 FTAGIATLAGILFGL
-407 TPALKMSRGATS
+407 APALKMSRGATN

-426 RSSTGTRHRAQRVF
+426 RGSTGKRHRAQDVF
-440 VVAEMAMALV
+440 VIAEMAMALV
-450 LLAGAGLM
+450 LLTGAGLM
-458 VRSLVRLWQVD
+458 VRSLVGLWRVD
-469 PGFDPRHV
+469 PGFDPHHV

-483 PPPSVLTASADGI
+483 PPPSVLTENADGI
-496 RAHFRELNRRLGAIP
+496 RAHFRELNRRLGAVP
-511 GVEAVAQTS
+511 GVESVAQTS
-520 GAMPLDSDDE
+520 GAAPLDYDDE

-537 QAKPAHDNDMNWAIA
+537 QAKPANDNDMNWAID

-567 LAGSFFS
+567 LAGRFFS
-574 AQNDEHSPKVVVVDD
+574 AQNDEHSPKVVVVDE
-589 VFTRKFFPG
+589 VFAKKFFPG
-598 QDAVG
+598 QDAIG
-603 KRIHLKSGDQL
+603 KRIHLKTGDQL

-619 VVAHVKQWGLDS
+619 VVAHVKQWGLDT
-631 DDTQQLRAELYI
+631 DDTEQLRAQLYI

-655 VSSTVLVVRVAGDP
+655 VSSTAFVVRVAGDP

-675 VRHMAQEMSDQQVIY
+675 IRHVAQEMSDQQVIY
-690 GEQTMEQVVSRS
+690 GEQTMEQVVARS

-714 AFAALAVILA
+714 LFAVLAVILA

-739 THEIGVRMALGAR
+739 THEIGVRMALGAQ
-752 RTDVHRMILG
+752 RTDVLRLILG
-762 EGARLILTGI
+762 GGARLVLTGI
-772 VIGVFGAIALI
+772 VIGILGAIALT
-783 RVMSS
+783 RVLGS

-798 LTFVVVSLLLMFV
+798 LTFVAVSLLLMFV
-811 ALMSCYVP
+811 ALMACYVP
-819 ARRAANVDPI
+819 ARRAASVDPT